1 MKQKQKQTN
10 VFIKT
15 SGGCVIT
22 VRNDSFIDSKEHSL
36 EPTQKPF
43 QRPYMHYTGIY
54 MNVSVTTVLELEEHN
69 EDNMMWCLYFVYT
82 ILICFVKT
90 IIFFENFLYKVFF

>member
-1 MKQKQKQTN
+1 MKQKQKQKQKQTN

-36 EPTQKPF
+36 EPT
-43 QRPYMHYTGIY
+43 
-54 MNVSVTTVLELEEHN
+54 
-69 EDNMMWCLYFVYT
+69 
-82 ILICFVKT
+82 
-90 IIFFENFLYKVFF
+90 